1 MVSDAAAMEAAMWA
15 DIADRLAV
23 GVARTSAVEVTEQ
36 LARCDLVAQRAA
48 FVINLATS
56 LATRNLEAAA
66 LAARDASALA
76 SEVSAWQQVLDAA
89 AAEAVRIVENT
100 SATVT
105 SSADSGRHVGNN
117 ERAPV
122 AEHQTQQ
129 PVPGNNNSDQSVAA
143 TAAATAAAAAA
154 RAAESAARQAQERQ
168 AAAEAR
174 VLELQTRELSAR
186 AQADTHRDEVGRLE
200 RDASELRE
208 AVSRLRREEADVAAA
223 LQARQAASL
232 STRRDLEGQLEGLRV
247 DLGAAKDHL
256 GSLRLDIVQA
266 EDDRRHAQAAADDAR
281 RTAAG
286 MGVRSSVPAAPA
298 QRHLS
303 DSSFGSAA
311 GGAGGVGS
319 DDTHAPRAATRDLH
333 GDFASAAA
341 PLRHHSPPRQLDERV
356 GSVRFEATSD
366 SHAPVGG
373 SNTANG
379 MTSGG
384 GGGGGGGAEARS
396 PPRRRYGNEQTIE
409 SGLAALQSVR
419 EQLRDL
425 RGQAGSPPRGEGG
438 AGSPLLGNA
447 AGSFSSA
454 SFDGLSPTLQ
464 RANTGPAGRDTSG
477 ASLIASS
484 RLRTSASMILEA
496 NHAAGPSPWKQRL
509 LKLQGD
515 LRTLRSELGSS
526 GPSSPRSDR

>member
-15 DIADRLAV
+15 DIADRLAI
-23 GVARTSAVEVTEQ
+23 GVARTSAVEVAEQ

-100 SATVT
+100 FATAT
-105 SSADSGRHVGNN
+105 ASADSGRHVGNN

-129 PVPGNNNSDQSVAA
+129 PVPVNSNGDQSVAA

-154 RAAESAARQAQERQ
+154 KAAESAARQAQERQ

-174 VLELQTRELSAR
+174 VLELQTRELTAR
-186 AQADTHRDEVGRLE
+186 AQVDTHRDEVGRLE

-266 EDDRRHAQAAADDAR
+266 EDDRRHAQAAADEAR

-286 MGVRSSVPAAPA
+286 GMGARSSAPAAPA

-311 GGAGGVGS
+311 GSAGGVGS
-319 DDTHAPRAATRDLH
+319 DETHAPRAATRDLH
-333 GDFASAAA
+333 GDFTSAAA

-366 SHAPVGG
+366 RHAPVGG

-379 MTSGG
+379 LTS
-384 GGGGGGGAEARS
+384 ADARS
-396 PPRRRYGNEQTIE
+396 PPRRRQGNEQTIE

-484 RLRTSASMILEA
+484 RLRTSASMILDA